1 MQAGAAARAGPRAPG
16 FAEVPAMIMA
26 GRRTD
31 TIAVLRGLT
40 APSNLPPRDLAQA
53 AQFFTQLAAHDDALA
68 CHRRLHR
75 LVPHHPDVL
84 QGLAGA
90 EIACG
95 SLEDAEAHLDQAID
109 ADPAACDAW
118 YNRAVLRR
126 QTPARNHVDALRR
139 ALAGPLGGG
148 RGAIPLCYALAKE
161 LEDLGEHSESF
172 VWLQRGAAGRRA
184 ILSYRV
190 AADVHAMAEIETV
203 FSAHA
208 VSRAVPG
215 VSTAR
220 PIFIIGLPRTGT
232 TLLER
237 MLGMHSQV
245 TALGELTDLPLAV
258 TRAAAG
264 ANKSETIR
272 RAGEADFARFGR
284 DYLRSVAAYG
294 AATPVT
300 TDKLPSNFLYVGML
314 RMALPQARII
324 HLRRAPMDTAYAIYK
339 TLFRMGYPYSY
350 DLSDLAAYYAAY
362 DRLMRHWHH
371 AAPGYVIDVAYEDLV
386 TEPQRTARALF
397 GRLDL
402 PWEQTCLDFHRQ
414 GGPVATASAA
424 QVREPVHDRSVGLW
438 RHHAAGLEPF
448 ATALRTL
455 TGGRCDARPR

>member
-1 MQAGAAARAGPRAPG
+1 M
-16 FAEVPAMIMA
+16 
-26 GRRTD
+26 
-31 TIAVLRGLT
+31 
-40 APSNLPPRDLAQA
+40 
-53 AQFFTQLAAHDDALA
+53 AAHEEALA

-95 SLEDAEAHLDQAID
+95 NLAEAEAHLDQAIA

-126 QTPARNHVDALRR
+126 QTPARNHVAALRH
-139 ALAGPLGGG
+139 ALAGPLGIG

-161 LEDLGEHSESF
+161 LEDLGEPSESF
-172 VWLQRGAAGRRA
+172 VWLQRGAAARRA
-184 ILSYRV
+184 VLSYRV
-190 AADVHAMAEIETV
+190 AADVQAMADIETV
-203 FSAHA
+203 FSAEKLSRPVPHA
-208 VSRAVPG
+208 
-215 VSTAR
+215 STAR
-220 PIFIIGLPRTGT
+220 PIFIVGLPRTGT

-237 MLGMHSQV
+237 ILGMHSHV

-272 RAGEADFARFGR
+272 RAGEADFARLGQ
-284 DYLRSVAAYG
+284 DYLQSVATYG
-294 AATPVT
+294 AATPGT
-300 TDKLPSNFLYVGML
+300 TDKLPSNFLYAGIL
-314 RMALPQARII
+314 RLALPQARII

-350 DLSDLAAYYAAY
+350 DLADLAEYYAAY
-362 DRLMRHWHH
+362 HRLMRHWHH
-371 AAPGYVIDVAYEDLV
+371 AAPGYIIDMAYEDLV
-386 TEPQRTARALF
+386 REPERTARALF
-397 GRLDL
+397 ARLDL
-402 PWEQTCLDFHRQ
+402 PWEPACLDFHRH

-424 QVREPVHDRSVGLW
+424 QVREPAHDRSIGLW

-448 ATALRTL
+448 AAGLRAHGIDPL
-455 TGGRCDARPR
+455 TGAAQ